1 MLPGALYHQACVGS
15 TDCTLTIQSS
25 TFDDNKADGG
35 GGAVFTTNGS
45 LLTLPDDCTPSS
57 SSSSQEDADADATAA
72 GAKRDTPTKP
82 CRSSSSFRSSGNRA
96 SFGADIASNP
106 KRLGIASG
114 TELAWLRQLDSE
126 EDFAAR
132 RRLLAAPAASTNGAQ
147 RVLYTESNN
156 RFGLEVL
163 QLDHWGSHVVTDGAK
178 PADATIRLLDSG
190 VPANK
195 AAAAKVAG
203 NAKNSSLCAQVC
215 EPGRPCVVG
224 CLTGATT
231 VAFRDGVANFS
242 SVSLSA
248 PANSSLKMQVTP
260 GGLQGVPLV
269 DVLVRVH
276 TCGVGEFQNSAG
288 SCEQC
293 PAPQINLDPYKSGNC
308 SSCPFGATCH
318 AGFPT
323 PLPGFWHS
331 HQRSTLFHR
340 YGGNAHVL
348 LILQHYFLHMFSM
361 CLAAACCVTP
371 TLS

>member
-1 MLPGALYHQACVGS
+1 VAAHRIGFKLGLKYVTNGAVLRCSVPCCAVLPGALYHQACIGS

-25 TFDDNKADGG
+25 TFEDNKAEGG

-45 LLTLPDDCTPSS
+45 LLTLPEDCSS
-57 SSSSQEDADADATAA
+57 SSSSGPDADDDAAAA
-72 GAKRDTPTKP
+72 GAKRGTPTKP
-82 CRSSSSFRSSGNRA
+82 CRSSSSFRSSGNSA
-96 SFGADIASNP
+96 SFGADIASKP

-114 TELAWLRQLDSE
+114 TELAWLRQLDTE
-126 EDFAAR
+126 EGYAAR
-132 RRLLAAPAASTNGAQ
+132 RRLLAVPPAGSTSEPQ
-147 RVLYTESNN
+147 RVLYLESNN

-190 VPANK
+190 APGSK
-195 AAAAKVAG
+195 AAAAKAAG
-203 NAKNSSLCAQVC
+203 NANNSSLCAQVC

-260 GGLQGVPLV
+260 GGLPGVPLV

-293 PAPQINLDPYKSGNC
+293 PAPQINLDPYKSANC
-308 SSCPFGATCH
+308 SSCPFGATCQ

-340 YGGNAHVL
+340 
-348 LILQHYFLHMFSM
+348 
-361 CLAAACCVTP
+361 
-371 TLS
+371 